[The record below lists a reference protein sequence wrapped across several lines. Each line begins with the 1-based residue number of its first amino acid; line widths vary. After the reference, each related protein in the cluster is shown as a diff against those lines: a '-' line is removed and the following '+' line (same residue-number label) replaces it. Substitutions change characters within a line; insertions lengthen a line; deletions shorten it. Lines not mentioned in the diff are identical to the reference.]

1 MIEVEDSVRT
11 TDVVL
16 WFIAIV
22 ALVVASVHDVRD
34 RLIPNTLVLIVLGV
48 AIGTRIGGGVAAAGL
63 SILATAIVAALG
75 YFLADRDYIG
85 WGDAKMIAAA
95 SLLVPPSVVV
105 PLLFD
110 IVIAGGLLGCLYILA
125 RLLLRQ
131 GPSVSQAT
139 RERHPSKFG
148 KFVRAEM
155 ARIAAHEPMPY
166 GVAILGGVSYCILS
180 VVRN

>member
-16 WFIAIV
+16 WFIALV

-63 SILATAIVAALG
+63 SILATAIVAALA

-110 IVIAGGLLGCLYILA
+110 IAIAGGLLGCLYVLA
-125 RLLLRQ
+125 RLLLTQ
-131 GPSVSQAT
+131 APSVGQAT
-139 RERHPSKFG
+139 HPSKFG
-148 KFVRAEM
+148 KFVRTEM

-180 VVRN
+180 VVRS

>member
-1 MIEVEDSVRT
+1 VEDSVRT

-22 ALVVASVHDVRD
+22 ALLVASVHDVRD

-63 SILATAIVAALG
+63 SLLATAIVAALA

-85 WGDAKMIAAA
+85 WGDAKMIAAT
-95 SLLVPPSVVV
+95 SLLVPPPIVA
-105 PLLFD
+105 PLIFD
-110 IVIAGGLLGCLYILA
+110 IVIAGGLLGCLYVLA
-125 RLLLRQ
+125 RICLRP
-131 GPSVSQAT
+131 GSSVSLAT
-139 RERHPSKFG
+139 GKSRPGDSKFG
-148 KFVRAEM
+148 RFVQAEM

-166 GVAILGGVSYCILS
+166 GVAILGGVSYCILF
-180 VVRN
+180 VVRK

>member
-1 MIEVEDSVRT
+1 VEDSVRT
-11 TDVVL
+11 TDLVL

-63 SILATAIVAALG
+63 SLLATAIVAALA

-85 WGDAKMIAAA
+85 WGDAKMIAAT
-95 SLLVPPSVVV
+95 SLLVPPPIVV
-105 PLLFD
+105 PLIFD
-110 IVIAGGLLGCLYILA
+110 IVIAGGALGCLYVLA
-125 RLLLRQ
+125 RICLRQ
-131 GPSVSQAT
+131 DSGVGRAAEESRPSD
-139 RERHPSKFG
+139 SKFG
-148 KFVRAEM
+148 GFVRTEM
-155 ARIAAHEPMPY
+155 ARIVAHEPMPY

-180 VVRN
+180 VVRTR